1 MYLTDLSIKRP
12 VVATVMSLV
21 LVIFGLVTFNKIPL
35 RELPDVD
42 SAKVNI
48 RTDYTGASAT
58 IIDTQIT
65 QKIEDRIGGTPGI
78 VTIDSTSEDGRSS
91 ITLEFDLDVDLD
103 TAANDV
109 REKIARI
116 VGNLP
121 EGAEPPEIYKSS
133 SARTTTM
140 WLAFQSPS
148 MSDLELTDYADRYL
162 KDLFSTVPGVGNIRL
177 GGEREFSLR
186 VWLDPIAMAARNI
199 VVEVSFTL
207 SLTTKA
213 I

>member
-116 VGNLP
+116 VDNFLKMQSLQKFINHLLLGLQRCGLP
-121 EGAEPPEIYKSS
+121 SKVQHVRS
-133 SARTTTM
+133 
-140 WLAFQSPS
+140 
-148 MSDLELTDYADRYL
+148 
-162 KDLFSTVPGVGNIRL
+162 
-177 GGEREFSLR
+177 
-186 VWLDPIAMAARNI
+186 
-199 VVEVSFTL
+199 
-207 SLTTKA
+207 
-213 I
+213 

>member
-42 SAKVNI
+42 SAKINI
-48 RTDYTGASAT
+48 RTDYIGASAI

-78 VTIDSTSEDGRSS
+78 ININSTSEDGRSS

-103 TAANDV
+103 VAANDI
-109 REKIARI
+109 REKLSRI
-116 VGNLP
+116 VDNLP
-121 EGAEPPEIYKSS
+121 DGAEPPEIYKS
-133 SARTTTM
+133 
-140 WLAFQSPS
+140 
-148 MSDLELTDYADRYL
+148 
-162 KDLFSTVPGVGNIRL
+162 
-177 GGEREFSLR
+177 
-186 VWLDPIAMAARNI
+186 
-199 VVEVSFTL
+199 
-207 SLTTKA
+207 
-213 I
+213 

>member
-109 REKIARI
+109 REK
-116 VGNLP
+116 LQ
-121 EGAEPPEIYKSS
+121 E
-133 SARTTTM
+133 
-140 WLAFQSPS
+140 
-148 MSDLELTDYADRYL
+148 
-162 KDLFSTVPGVGNIRL
+162 
-177 GGEREFSLR
+177 
-186 VWLDPIAMAARNI
+186 
-199 VVEVSFTL
+199 
-207 SLTTKA
+207 
-213 I
+213 